1 MNKAIATFVIT
12 ALFGSASF
20 ANIKTGRY
28 EIVSKNDDECPV
40 VLEVEAQVN
49 KVRVFTSN
57 TIGNTAGPFQ
67 NTLYFSDFDNQWR
80 ITERSQ
86 GLIFSSK
93 SQYYADAIKSFV
105 SDEEKLEEGHK
116 LLRHTR
122 VALTTTSSA
131 TYLSYDIL
139 ALHSKATA
147 PAYTN
152 ILCQYKE
159 AR

>member
-1 MNKAIATFVIT
+1 MRKTIATFVIT

-20 ANIKTGRY
+20 ANIKSGRY
-28 EIVSKNDDECPV
+28 EIVSKNDDDCPL
-40 VLEVEAQVN
+40 VLQVEVQLN
-49 KVRVFTSN
+49 QVRVLTTN
-57 TIGNTAGPFQ
+57 TITNTPGPFH
-67 NTLYFSDFDNQWR
+67 NTLYFSDFDNQWKVTSR
-80 ITERSQ
+80 YG

-93 SQYYADAIKSFV
+93 SQYHTDASKSFV
-105 SDEEKLEEGHK
+105 SDEEKLEEGRK

-122 VALTTTSSA
+122 VTLSTTSAA
-131 TYLSYDIL
+131 TYLSYNIL
-139 ALHSKATA
+139 ALDSKTTA